1 MENTNDTSNR
11 NDVIDLNNVN
21 ENDAM
26 TNYFMVKE
34 EKPVIIPGCISIFF
48 FIICFSFS
56 IVILII
62 NQKILLI

>member
-1 MENTNDTSNR
+1 MANTNDTSNR

-48 FIICFSFS
+48 FYHMLFFFNSNS
-56 IVILII
+56 
-62 NQKILLI
+62 ND